1 MNKHLLLLSFL
12 AFTCHAEEITKKSYT
27 QEQLITVRQNALNHA
42 MEVLKDKKPSP
53 DEILKV
59 AKEFE
64 AYMLADDVKKVKEQ
78 FKQEVSPNDF
88 EKSQQPK
95 VNIVSNEEKTS
106 FSGLSLGIN
115 GQFKSTTAKVKA
127 GDYGID
133 GLGQQ
138 NFITNLQADYEF
150 RIDNKWGVLLGA
162 TIDFNDNDLLN
173 ARGGIHTNKNH
184 TIRATEKNHY
194 SLFVAPTYRLSSDTS
209 GYLKLAYHN
218 SKIEHSN
225 DFNYS
230 QGTKSLHGYGV
241 GVGVRSYLTKNIF
254 ANLEIQRIMYSDD
267 SFFLSNLGTG
277 STVGSFGLGY
287 SFADDRKQPLV
298 AESSKGKFNGLSLGI
313 AGLLK
318 SSSIKTSTTINGIA
332 NNLDSVGQQNLG
344 IGMFGDYAF
353 RVSDRALFLLGG
365 TYDFN
370 DSDIVKVYGRSGTHF
385 AEILPFSAFEYI
397 WKTDGYWS
405 MVALPLD
412 QIPASATETRY
423 ANAILAIEK
432 SGHTKNAHIAYNTL
446 LKRWPKSLVGL
457 MGIGNTAVKLK
468 DLEGAK
474 SAFLIATQEHPQA
487 VEAFNNL
494 AYVFSELGEAEKAI
508 IAAENAVALGGPLL
522 EKSKETLLEIRQ
534 KIK

>member
-1 MNKHLLLLSFL
+1 MNKLLLLFAFL

-42 MEVLKDKKPSP
+42 MEVLKDRKPAP
-53 DEILKV
+53 EEILRV

-78 FKQEVSPNDF
+78 VKQEVSPNDF
-88 EKSQQPK
+88 EKVQQPK
-95 VNIVSNEEKTS
+95 VNISNEDKTS
-106 FSGLSLGIN
+106 FSGLSVGIN

-173 ARGGIHTNKNH
+173 ARGARQARLDGVRTYD
-184 TIRATEKNHY
+184 TIRTVSATEKNHY

-225 DFNYS
+225 NFNYS

-241 GVGVRSYLTKNIF
+241 GIGVRSYLTKNIF

-287 SFADDRKQPLV
+287 SFADDRKQPFL
-298 AESSKGKFNGLSLGI
+298 AENSKGKFNGLSLGVN
-313 AGLLK
+313 GLLK
-318 SSSIKTSTTINGIA
+318 SSSIKTETTIGGTAHNI
-332 NNLDSVGQQNLG
+332 DSVGQQNLG

-353 RVSDRALFLLGG
+353 RLSDRALFLLGG

-370 DSDIVKVYGRSGTHF
+370 DSDIVKVYGRMGSEVNVKEKKHYSLFVAPAYQLSESSLGYIKLAYHQTKFENINTLDADELGTANSSYTKKFSGYGVGVGFRT
-385 AEILPFSAFEYI
+385 
-397 WKTDGYWS
+397 
-405 MVALPLD
+405 
-412 QIPASATETRY
+412 
-423 ANAILAIEK
+423 
-432 SGHTKNAHIAYNTL
+432 HIANNFYGNLEVQRVFYSRENVSPVTFDADSTIG
-446 LKRWPKSLVGL
+446 SLGL
-457 MGIGNTAVKLK
+457 SYK
-468 DLEGAK
+468 
-474 SAFLIATQEHPQA
+474 F
-487 VEAFNNL
+487 
-494 AYVFSELGEAEKAI
+494 
-508 IAAENAVALGGPLL
+508 
-522 EKSKETLLEIRQ
+522 
-534 KIK
+534 